1 MYQDSNSA
9 PTVAKI
15 NVTPIIDV
23 ALVLVI
29 ILLITAPMISVSD
42 MEVDLPQAQTRSVE
56 DEVRLSVTLGK
67 SGALAVDDTYV
78 LQDEL
83 MSTLA
88 AKIAMAKSKNIL
100 VVVRVDASVPYE
112 AIQEVIKDVKGAGA
126 QRIAIATRQRGKS

>member
-1 MYQDSNSA
+1 MDQATKFA
-9 PTVAKI
+9 PTIVRI

-67 SGALAVDDTYV
+67 AGEIAVDESYV
-78 LQDEL
+78 LPDDL
-83 MSTLA
+83 AATVA
-88 AKIAMAKSKNIL
+88 AKINAAKSENIL
-100 VVVRVDASVPYE
+100 VVVRVDASVPYQS
-112 AIQEVIKDVKGAGA
+112 IRRVIKDVKTAGAG
-126 QRIAIATRQRGKS
+126 RIAIATRQRGKS

>member
-1 MYQDSNSA
+1 MYQDSKTA

-67 SGALAVDDTYV
+67 SGALAVDDTYIV
-78 LQDEL
+78 QDEL
-83 MSTLA
+83 IPTVA

-100 VVVRVDASVPYE
+100 VVVRVDASVPYD
-112 AIQEVIKDVKGAGA
+112 AIQEVIKDVKDAGA

>member
-1 MYQDSNSA
+1 MYQDSKTA

-67 SGALAVDDTYV
+67 SGALAVDDTHV

-83 MSTLA
+83 ISTLA

-100 VVVRVDASVPYE
+100 VVVRVDASVPYD
-112 AIQEVIKDVKGAGA
+112 AIQEVIKDVKDAGA